1 VPKYFNI
8 EVASMAKP
16 SNQEIEGPANPYTE
30 ARREWNERYGSY
42 IARARNWRIMA
53 FLSGLCAILA
63 VGGLVYGASQNRFIP
78 YIVEVDKLGV
88 AAAVGFADRAS
99 PVDQRIIKAFLGR
112 LVEDARF
119 VTSDAA
125 AQKAAIN
132 RVYSMIAQ
140 GTSGLTKFNEYFNQ
154 NSPFKRAETE
164 TVSVEIVSILPIT
177 QDTWQCEWS
186 ETARNLQGQIKTRA
200 RWKASIAVAFNP
212 PTDEK
217 QILLNPLGIYA
228 LDINWTQQL

>member
-1 VPKYFNI
+1 MGMTPKS
-8 EVASMAKP
+8 ET
-16 SNQEIEGPANPYTE
+16 EGPANPYTE

-53 FLSGLCAILA
+53 MLSGLGSILA
-63 VGGLVYGASQNRFIP
+63 VAGLVYVSSQNRFVP

-99 PVDQRIIKAFLGR
+99 PIDQRIIKAFLGR
-112 LVEDARF
+112 LVEDMRF

-125 AQKAAIN
+125 AQKAAVT
-132 RVYSMIAQ
+132 RVYSMISQ
-140 GTSGLTKFNEYFNQ
+140 GTSGLTKLNEYFNQ

-164 TVSVEIVSILPIT
+164 TVSVEILSILPIT

-186 ETARNLQGQIKTRA
+186 ETARNLQGQIKTRS
-200 RWKASIAVAFNP
+200 RWKASMTVAFNP